1 LRSKKIFLSAICF
14 LFIFQLS
21 NAKPVKLQIDS
32 DNEIFPTVRSDERL
46 IEVTDTA
53 FVIENPYILS
63 ANSKNEIRLYDIY
76 DNPKA
81 FILLSTLTDL
91 QISRNSPNF
100 FLKSNFGRFRCVT
113 GNDETFIIHAEN
125 GVTLV
130 VAPNSDIVYSCVSD
144 LNRMHNVNVAVFNG
158 EIQVYKREK
167 VSEENQLDFA
177 QQDFILNIMPMQIAE
192 IENPMMINID
202 DISQESLEYFQQTN
216 SRKAG
221 TKEIEKGIR
230 PVLEALT
237 FRQNQAPSADDE
249 IIFSTQKIQ
258 VDDSMLIQMPKKQ
271 AVITD
276 LANFRFSFLFP
287 HNKVGGSIGWH
298 PSIKTSNNLFEMALR
313 FDIPFLVSLSGE
325 HSIQNTPVRTDKIWE
340 HFLKL
345 NDFRSEWFVD
355 SVMEGN
361 KPEEKVLGV
370 IENLLVKIDKLRW
383 GNENTPFYFMMG
395 TKKAKTDKNALRY
408 FFYSP
413 SLFLPVYRSTSVDF
427 AYRNK
432 YITAEFFAENA
443 PYGGLFD
450 NSIQIFTPLKS
461 MKSRV
466 EIDFAIDTYR
476 LRQITLGSDSKAA
489 LPLYTD
495 VGWSFTVFDLSYF
508 GYEFYLNAGLVFP
521 LTADSDNVFSMQPE
535 HIKNMMH
542 FTFGQKIRGKNGPT
556 FSIEILF
563 KSANIHYFTPLYF
576 LFKEK
581 YLTELANKYVNS
593 DYDFGA
599 RLGISWQPLDWI
611 NLYAFYRPTARIA
624 NLFEENKSVSYADN
638 FLTGV
643 KISPPVN
650 EDSVSANLTFAL
662 EWEKPVEAII
672 SSIVKKDAVGL
683 YENFAMHACIE
694 TLFADIGSFC
704 TDFSILPSTNGI
716 KFSGEVYFTF
726 SIKGIKRNIER
737 RTNVAERRL
746 KNLKKIISEN
756 EDEDK
761 NDDIKEES
769 KESSQSEKTAPLAD
783 TDGEKNEN

>member
-1 LRSKKIFLSAICF
+1 MRSKKFLLLTVCF
-14 LFIFQLS
+14 LFIFHLS
-21 NAKPVKLQIDS
+21 HAKPVKLQIDS
-32 DNEIFPTVRSDERL
+32 DNEIFPTVRSDGKL
-46 IEVTDTA
+46 IEITDSA
-53 FVIENPYILS
+53 FIIENPYILS
-63 ANSKNEIRLYDIY
+63 ADSKNEIRLYDIY

-81 FILLSTLTDL
+81 FILLSPLTDL
-91 QISRNSPNF
+91 QISGNSPNF
-100 FLKSNFGRFRCVT
+100 SLKSTFGRFRCVT
-113 GNDETFIIHAEN
+113 GSNETFVIHAEN
-125 GVTLV
+125 GVTLA

-167 VSEENQLDFA
+167 ATKENKLDFA

-192 IENPMMINID
+192 IENPTIINID
-202 DISQESLEYFQQTN
+202 DISQESLKYFQQTN

-221 TKEIEKGIR
+221 TQEIEKGIR

-249 IIFSTQKIQ
+249 IIFSTQKAR

-276 LANFRFSFLFP
+276 LANFKFSFLFP
-287 HNKVGGSIGWH
+287 HNKIGGSIGWR
-298 PSIKTSNNLFEMALR
+298 PTVKTSNNLFEMALR
-313 FDIPFLVSLSGE
+313 FDISFLVSFSGE
-325 HSIQNTPVRTDKIWE
+325 YSIMQNTPVRTDKIWE

-355 SVMEGN
+355 TIMEAN
-361 KPEEKVLGV
+361 KPEEKVLG
-370 IENLLVKIDKLRW
+370 IMENLLVKIDKLRW

-395 TKKAKTDKNALRY
+395 TKKAKTDKNSLRY

-413 SLFLPVYRSTSVDF
+413 SLFLPVYRATSVDF

-432 YITAEFFAENA
+432 YISAEFFAENA

-461 MKSRV
+461 MKSRI

-508 GYEFYLNAGLVFP
+508 GYEFYLNSGLVFP
-521 LTADSDNVFSMQPE
+521 LTADSDNVFSMQTE

-542 FTFGQKIRGKNGPT
+542 FTFGQKLRGKYGPT

-581 YLTELANKYVNS
+581 YLTDLANKYVNS

-599 RLGISWQPLDWI
+599 RLGMSWQPLDWI
-611 NLYAFYRPTARIA
+611 NLYAFYRPVARVA
-624 NLFEENKSVSYADN
+624 NLFEGNKSVSYADN

-643 KISPPVN
+643 KISPPTN
-650 EDSVSANLTFAL
+650 DNSLSGNLTFAL

-672 SSIVKKDAVGL
+672 SSVVKKDTVGL
-683 YENFAMHACIE
+683 YENLAMHVCIE
-694 TLFADIGSFC
+694 MLFGDIGSFG
-704 TDFSILPSTNGI
+704 TDFSILPSADEI
-716 KFSGEVYFTF
+716 KFNGEVYFTF
-726 SIKGIKRNIER
+726 SIKGIKRNIKR
-737 RTNVAERRL
+737 RANVAERRL
-746 KNLKKIISEN
+746 ENLKKIISEN
-756 EDEDK
+756 ET
-761 NDDIKEES
+761 DDVK
-769 KESSQSEKTAPLAD
+769 KESNESQTEKVMPIAD
-783 TDGEKNEN
+783 TNGEKNEN